1 MHAHL
6 RFHDQRFEDE
16 LGISSL
22 GGGPR
27 QRLGRATIPPMRL
40 MSWNLLEGAC
50 QVASDGSTMDHPDRL
65 EAAQAL
71 VHSCAPDILVINEAL
86 WCQPWE
92 GHYVDYAARFGFP
105 DSCGKLYDHHWGNVI
120 LSRYPVVACRSFDI
134 YNRGGLLAEIA
145 TPQGVVC
152 VATYH
157 PHPSRWPVNKSQ
169 DFVDVAAL
177 SPPGKPLFLC
187 GDFNAISPDDQPD
200 HDRLALAF
208 ARFAKDPVASS
219 ARFVDGGQ
227 AVFPR
232 LVEAGLRDAV
242 PNSRRGHTMPT
253 RLVSDDDDSR
263 MRIDHVWVNSQV
275 VVQDARVCHDP
286 LADKAS
292 DHYPLLVD
300 FALA

>member
-1 MHAHL
+1 
-6 RFHDQRFEDE
+6 
-16 LGISSL
+16 
-22 GGGPR
+22 
-27 QRLGRATIPPMRL
+27 

-50 QVASDGSTMDHPDRL
+50 QVAEDGSPVDHPDRL
-65 EAAQAL
+65 VAAQAL
-71 VHSCAPDILVINEAL
+71 VRSNDPDILVINEAL

-92 GHYVDYAARFGFP
+92 GRHVDYAARFGFP

-120 LSRYPVVACRSFDI
+120 LSKHPVVACRSFDI

-177 SPPGKPLFLC
+177 STPGKPLFLC
-187 GDFNAISPDDQPD
+187 GDFNAISPEDQPD
-200 HDRLALAF
+200 RDRLALAF

-219 ARFVDGGQ
+219 ARFVDGGR

-232 LVEAGLRDAV
+232 LVEAGLRDAI
-242 PNSRRGHTMPT
+242 PSDSRGHTMPT
-253 RLVSDDDDSR
+253 RLVSEVDDSR
-263 MRIDHVWVNSQV
+263 MRIDHVWVNRQV
-275 VVQDARVCHDP
+275 LVQAARVCHDP
-286 LADKAS
+286 LADQAS
-292 DHYPLLVD
+292 DHYPLIVE
-300 FALA
+300 FSLA